1 MGKGVYSGTVTA
13 KKPKRGSMLEM
24 NHRLRAWLD
33 TRTLHGLSKPALQ
46 FLFCFAIKGKWDTCT
61 WRCGAK
67 AIATQ
72 LGAGHGQKIVENG
85 FIDLRIDA
93 VKGVHAGNISR
104 AIKELV
110 DKGIIKMI
118 KPRHE
123 FYAATYELQTP
134 KEREGGTNY

>member
-134 KEREGGTNY
+134 KEKEAGTNY

>member
-72 LGAGHGQKIVENG
+72 LGAGHGPKIIEQTK
-85 FIDLRIDA
+85 A

-134 KEREGGTNY
+134 KEMEGGTNY

>member
-72 LGAGHGQKIVENG
+72 LGAGHGPKIVAQ
-85 FIDLRIDA
+85 IDA

-123 FYAATYELQTP
+123 FYPATYELQTP
-134 KEREGGTNY
+134 KESEGGTNY

>member
-33 TRTLHGLSKPALQ
+33 TRSLHGLSKPALQ
-46 FLFCFAIKGKWDTCT
+46 FLFCFTVKGKWDTCT

-72 LGAGHGQKIVENG
+72 FGAGHGPKIVTQTE
-85 FIDLRIDA
+85 A
-93 VKGVHAGNISR
+93 VKGVHPGNISR

-123 FYAATYELQTP
+123 HYSATYELLAP
-134 KEREGGTNY
+134 KEKEGGTNY

>member
-72 LGAGHGQKIVENG
+72 LGAGHGPHITEKIE
-85 FIDLRIDA
+85 A

-123 FYAATYELQTP
+123 HYSATYELLAP
-134 KEREGGTNY
+134 KEKEGGTNY

>member
-72 LGAGHGQKIVENG
+72 FGAGHGPKIEAQTE
-85 FIDLRIDA
+85 A
-93 VKGVHAGNISR
+93 VKGVHPGNISR

-123 FYAATYELQTP
+123 HFAATYELLAP
-134 KEREGGTNY
+134 KEKEGGTNY

>member
-1 MGKGVYSGTVTA
+1 MGKGVYSGKVTA

-72 LGAGHGQKIVENG
+72 FGAGHGPKIEAQ
-85 FIDLRIDA
+85 IEA
-93 VKGVHAGNISR
+93 VKGVHPGNISR

-118 KPRHE
+118 KARHE
-123 FYAATYELQTP
+123 HYAATYELLAP
-134 KEREGGTNY
+134 KEKEGGTNY

>member
-33 TRTLHGLSKPALQ
+33 TRTLHCLSKPALQ

-72 LGAGHGQKIVENG
+72 LGAGHGPKIIEQ
-85 FIDLRIDA
+85 IEA

-123 FYAATYELQTP
+123 FHAATYELLAP
-134 KEREGGTNY
+134 KEKEGGTNY

>member
-33 TRTLHGLSKPALQ
+33 TRTFHCLSKPALQ

-72 LGAGHGQKIVENG
+72 FGAGHGPKIEAQ
-85 FIDLRIDA
+85 IEA
-93 VKGVHAGNISR
+93 VKGVHPGNISR

-118 KPRHE
+118 KARHE
-123 FYAATYELQTP
+123 HYAATYELLAP
-134 KEREGGTNY
+134 KEKEGGTNY

>member
-1 MGKGVYSGTVTA
+1 
-13 KKPKRGSMLEM
+13 MLEM

-67 AIATQ
+67 AISTQ
-72 LGAGHGQKIVENG
+72 LGAGHGPKIIEQ
-85 FIDLRIDA
+85 IEA

-110 DKGIIKMI
+110 GKGIIKMI

-123 FYAATYELQTP
+123 FHASTY
-134 KEREGGTNY
+134 

>member
-72 LGAGHGQKIVENG
+72 LGAGHGPKIIHQIE
-85 FIDLRIDA
+85 A

-134 KEREGGTNY
+134 KESEGGTNY

>member
-33 TRTLHGLSKPALQ
+33 TRTLHNLSKPALQ

-72 LGAGHGQKIVENG
+72 LGAGHGPKIIHQIE
-85 FIDLRIDA
+85 A

-134 KEREGGTNY
+134 KESEGGTNY

>member
-24 NHRLRAWLD
+24 NHRLREWLD

-72 LGAGHGQKIVENG
+72 LGAGHGPNIIKKIE
-85 FIDLRIDA
+85 A

-123 FYAATYELQTP
+123 YHPATYELLAP
-134 KEREGGTNY
+134 KEKEGGTNY